1 MTNDNNQDSSGEHR
15 HPTTHDALY
24 QAVLDIVAR
33 ARHKILLCSPV
44 LDPAIYNTAAFSDGL
59 AHFIALNARNRARI
73 VVEDTESMLTRCTRL
88 VEFARRFSDLVLI
101 RRLGESHHGMRQM
114 FIVADNENCL
124 LQQDV
129 GVYNATLDFQSR
141 RQAGPLVQR
150 FEQIWDTT
158 DPAPGLHGFRL

>member
-1 MTNDNNQDSSGEHR
+1 MTNDKKPETSGEHW
-15 HPTTHDALY
+15 HPTTRDALH

-33 ARHKILLCSPV
+33 ARHEILLCTPV
-44 LDPAIYNTAAFSDGL
+44 LDPAIYNTAAFGDGL
-59 AHFIALNARNRARI
+59 AHFIALNARNHARI
-73 VVEDTESMLTRCTRL
+73 VVEDTESMLASCTRL
-88 VEFARRFSDLVLI
+88 VGFARRFSDLVLI

-129 GVYNATLDFQSR
+129 GVFNATLDFQSR

-150 FEQIWDTT
+150 FEQIWDAT